1 MIQGVV
7 ELFKEKYFKGQ
18 EEKMVNFF
26 ANWERSKAKKSKL
39 IEMLG
44 GEEKVIEIK
53 ITEESIVQMFP
64 YTFDVIRAVCSNAGE
79 QINDAQ
85 IIANRTASGR
95 KLSRF
100 LIANRDKLRI
110 QRYLP
115 NMTVRREIGFD
126 GYGVDTFMK
135 CFYEKIAGL
144 KSESLVISANYIDIL
159 SCGNV
164 SGENSCYT
172 QSIFRSSIDNHGQYS
187 VAPHVMAEDEN
198 TLIAYVLHPSGTKF
212 LKRIFVHVN
221 DERDRFILGRPY
233 GNFGNYAMTALYRE
247 MESLCGDPD
256 PSNWTFKQD
265 KDSYLSRGN
274 SYVRYSHDQDNLFY
288 TGDTAAYIFKN
299 RNAKSNS
306 LLIKNRWDIKCIAC
320 GCETDHT
327 DGSGMCYECTDAI
340 ERGSRCSYCGNRSRD
355 LIEHQGDFYCQQCA
369 GRVEGAEAVCPDCGE
384 TFTEVFE
391 YCETINEYVCSGC
404 HTRRAEERRARLEA
418 ERAARR
424 EREARYATTSGTRME
439 AVSPEYILEYARR
452 MPTELTAHWYDE
464 GSHIEDAMRYAAQEA
479 LRPARGAR
487 PQEERVYAFPTSVDA
502 RLVYGPEEAPQR
514 FEDVTAVTMTSRDF
528 QEYVRR
534 CVENNLEVAFLG
546 GEPVN
551 VAHRDLTNF
560 DLAEMRI

>member
-7 ELFKEKYFKGQ
+7 ELFKEKYFKGS

-79 QINDAQ
+79 LIDDAQ
-85 IIANRTASGR
+85 IIANRTSSGR

-126 GYGVDTFMK
+126 GYGIDTFMK

-144 KSESLVISANYIDIL
+144 KNESLVISANYIDIL

-172 QSIFRSSIDNHGQYS
+172 QSIFRSSIDNHGQFS
-187 VAPHVMAEDEN
+187 AAPHVMAEDEN

-256 PSNWTFKQD
+256 PSNWTFRQD
-265 KDSYLSRGN
+265 RDSYLSRGN
-274 SYVRYSHDQDNLFY
+274 NYVKYNHDYDNMFY
-288 TGDTAAYIFKN
+288 TGDTASYVFKN
-299 RNAKSNS
+299 RNAKTDS

-320 GCETDHT
+320 GCGTDHV
-327 DGSGMCYECTDAI
+327 DGSGMCYECTDAM
-340 ERGSRCSYCGNRSRD
+340 ERGSRCSYCGDRSRN
-355 LIEHQGDFYCQQCA
+355 LVEFHGRSCCSHCA
-369 GRVEGAEAVCPDCGE
+369 GRVEGLEAVCPDCGD

-391 YCETINEYVCSGC
+391 YCDAIGHYVCSGC
-404 HTRRAEERRARLEA
+404 RTRRTEERRARLEV

-424 EREARYATTSGTRME
+424 EREVRYATTSGTRTE

-452 MPTELTAHWYDE
+452 MPTELTAHWHDD
-464 GSHIEDAMRYAAQEA
+464 GSHIEDAMRYVAGEA
-479 LRPARGAR
+479 LRPARAAR
-487 PQEERVYAFPTSVDA
+487 HQEERVYAFPTRVDEPF
-502 RLVYGPEEAPQR
+502 VVDPMDEAVLQS
-514 FEDVTAVTMTSRDF
+514 TLTIMTSRDF
-528 QEYVRR
+528 QEHVGRLMQQNIER
-534 CVENNLEVAFLG
+534 FEMGEIVANLQA
-546 GEPVN
+546 
-551 VAHRDLTNF
+551 RDLTNF

>member
-53 ITEESIVQMFP
+53 ITEETIAQMFP

-79 QINDAQ
+79 QVTTEQ

-126 GYGVDTFMK
+126 GYGIDTFMK

-172 QSIFRSSIDNHGQYS
+172 QSIFRSDVFNHGQYS
-187 VAPHVMAEDEN
+187 AAPHVMAEDEN

-247 MESLCGDPD
+247 LESLCGDPD
-256 PSNWTFKQD
+256 PSNWTFRQD
-265 KDSYLSRGN
+265 RDSYLSRGN
-274 SYVRYSHDQDNLFY
+274 RYVRYNHDEDNLFY

-299 RNAKSNS
+299 RNAKTDS

-320 GCETDHT
+320 GCGTDHI

-340 ERGSRCSYCGNRSRD
+340 ERGSKCSYCGDRHRGLVEFRD
-355 LIEHQGDFYCQQCA
+355 GFYCQQCA
-369 GRVEGAEAVCPDCGE
+369 GRVDGLEAVCPDCGD
-384 TFTEVFE
+384 TFTEAFQ
-391 YCETINEYVCSGC
+391 YCAAVRDYVCSGC
-404 HTRRAEERRARLEA
+404 HTRRTEERRARLEA
-418 ERAARR
+418 ERATHEVRWH
-424 EREARYATTSGTRME
+424 ESMVIT
-439 AVSPEYILEYARR
+439 PETVLEYARR
-452 MPTELTAHWYDE
+452 MPTGLTGCWSDE
-464 GSHIEDAMRYAAQEA
+464 ASHIEDAIRQRYAATEA
-479 LRPARGAR
+479 LRPARATR
-487 PQEERVYAFPTSVDA
+487 PQEEIVYAFPSRIDA
-502 RLVYGPEEAPQR
+502 GFMFGPEEAPER
-514 FEDVTAVTMTSRDF
+514 FEDTVTTMTSRDF
-528 QEYVRR
+528 QEYVGRLMQQNIER
-534 CVENNLEVAFLG
+534 FEMGEV
-546 GEPVN
+546 
-551 VAHRDLTNF
+551 VANIQARDLTNF